1 MSTTP
6 PPPPP
11 THFPPLPPPSTRPKN
26 WFERNWKW
34 FVPALIIFCLLI
46 FGGFLAAIFFGV
58 TQMMRTSPPYQVAVE
73 RALKNPFVQAKLGTP
88 ITVGRFTNGNVSIS
102 SETGYANIEI
112 PLRGPNGHGFVN
124 VEAKKR
130 AGTWR
135 YITLVFSSEDGSGIN
150 LLDSTLPQDSDKTSL
165 MPPDEKQKNDDGTT

>member
-11 THFPPLPPPSTRPKN
+11 THFPPLPPPPTRPKN

-58 TQMMRTSPPYQVAVE
+58 TQMMRTSPPYQIAVE
-73 RALKNPFVQAKLGTP
+73 RALKSPDVQAKLGTP
-88 ITVGRFTNGNVSIS
+88 ITVGRFTSGGINLKGPSGS
-102 SETGYANIEI
+102 ATLEI
-112 PLRGPNGHGFVN
+112 PLRGPKARGVIY
-124 VEAKKR
+124 VEAEKHFGIWAYK
-130 AGTWR
+130 
-135 YITLVFSSEDGSGIN
+135 TLEFAPDNGDRIP
-150 LLDSTLPQDSDKTSL
+150 LLDSTMPRIIPL
-165 MPPDEKQKNDDGTT
+165 PPDEKDKRDDGTT